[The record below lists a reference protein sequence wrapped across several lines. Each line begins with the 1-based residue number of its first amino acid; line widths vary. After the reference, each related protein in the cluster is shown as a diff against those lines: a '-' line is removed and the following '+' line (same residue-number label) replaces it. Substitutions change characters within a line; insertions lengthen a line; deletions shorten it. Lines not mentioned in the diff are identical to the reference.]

1 MTFKQLE
8 YFMEV
13 ARQLSFSRAA
23 EALYVSQS
31 ALSRSISAL
40 EDELGAILFFRNKH
54 TVALTPA
61 GAVLAT
67 YLPRAADE
75 LERTIELVK
84 QVKEGMRGRMVLGVQ
99 TGLALPEVVV
109 SAVRYCLS
117 SMPFVAIE
125 PVRLDARPLFE
136 ALGDGRV
143 DFALASVIEGTE
155 LPAGTSRIDVEKEP
169 VCLAAPAHSP
179 LPDELAPR
187 DVAKQTFLFSDGV
200 QSEAALRWTDFC
212 RSHGFMPKLA
222 PCDGVSTCLTCI
234 ELGFGLGVLPAGHQ
248 AFALPGIRRI
258 GLAQAYCE
266 HTSLIWNAANLNSIV
281 DVFAKLVEGDL

>member
-1 MTFKQLE
+1 
-8 YFMEV
+8 
-13 ARQLSFSRAA
+13 
-23 EALYVSQS
+23 
-31 ALSRSISAL
+31 
-40 EDELGAILFFRNKH
+40 
-54 TVALTPA
+54 
-61 GAVLAT
+61 
-67 YLPRAADE
+67 
-75 LERTIELVK
+75 
-84 QVKEGMRGRMVLGVQ
+84 MVLGVQ

-143 DFALASVIEGTE
+143 DFALASVHRGGGAACGHVAHRRGEGT
-155 LPAGTSRIDVEKEP
+155 

-200 QSEAALRWTDFC
+200 PVGSRPALD
-212 RSHGFMPKLA
+212 GFLPQPRLMPKLA

-248 AFALPGIRRI
+248 AFALPGHPAHRACAGILRAHVAHMERRQPQFHS
-258 GLAQAYCE
+258 GRFRQ
-266 HTSLIWNAANLNSIV
+266 TGGRGFV
-281 DVFAKLVEGDL
+281 DA